1 MTNIPNADA
10 NQNAARDNTHDN
22 DLFTADVRLRALSE
36 AVRAVTAELSLD
48 RVLNRLAEITAQ
60 LVNARYAA
68 LGVPDAA
75 GRMEQFYTFGMTERQ
90 IANMD
95 HYPLGLGLLGALIK
109 QQEPIR
115 IEEMQ
120 TDPRSAGFCAYHP
133 NMTSFLGVPIMSKGR
148 HLGSLYLS
156 DRKDGQPFSLA
167 DEQIVILLAGHAAVA
182 IENARLSDQL
192 QQLAVI
198 EERDRISMELHD
210 GIIQAIYAIGIKLE
224 LTRPK
229 LEDRP
234 EIQQQVMTAAQDLN
248 HVIEDLRRYI
258 QDLRVGLN
266 NSVALLE
273 QMDELAE
280 GFRQVSSG
288 RLVIDTQRGF
298 AHLTG
303 EMVHALVQVVR
314 ETLSNIVRHA
324 NASEVYVDL
333 HENPAQITLVI
344 SDNGNGFDSTS
355 LSHGNGLHN
364 IRQRIRQFNGTVEI
378 ISQVGRGTTVTCTI
392 PF

>member
-1 MTNIPNADA
+1 MTNLPNDHDV
-10 NQNAARDNTHDN
+10 QNLSSDN
-22 DLFTADVRLRALSE
+22 DLFSADAKMRALSE
-36 AVRAVTAELSLD
+36 AVRAITAELSLD

-68 LGVPDAA
+68 LGVPDTS
-75 GRMEQFYTFGMTERQ
+75 GHLEQFFTYGMSDKQ
-90 IANMD
+90 INHMD
-95 HYPLGLGLLGALIK
+95 HYPLGLGLLGELIK

-115 IEEMQ
+115 ITSMKD
-120 TDPRSAGFCAYHP
+120 DPRSAGFCAHHP
-133 NMTSFLGVPIMSKGR
+133 MMSSFLGVPIMSKGR
-148 HLGSLYLS
+148 HLGSLYLC
-156 DRKDGQPFSLA
+156 DRKDGQAFTVA

-224 LTRPK
+224 LTRPR
-229 LEDRP
+229 LADMP
-234 EIQQQVMTAAQDLN
+234 DIQQQVMTAAQDLN

-266 NSVALLE
+266 NSVALHE
-273 QMDELAE
+273 QLDELAE
-280 GFRQVSSG
+280 GFRQVSSA
-288 RLVIDTQRGF
+288 RLVFDTQRGF

-303 EMVHALVQVVR
+303 EMLHAIVQVVR
-314 ETLSNIVRHA
+314 EMLSNIVRHA
-324 NASEVYVDL
+324 NATEVYVDL
-333 HENPAQITLVI
+333 HEGPSQLMLVI
-344 SDNGNGFDSTS
+344 SDNGQGFDPRTVSQ
-355 LSHGNGLHN
+355 GNGLHN
-364 IRQRIRQFNGTVEI
+364 IRQRIRQFNGAVEV
-378 ISQVGRGTTVTCTI
+378 ISQPGRGTTVTCTF